1 MAALV
6 HDPVRSDRAW
16 SEVSGRGDA
25 RRFLDLDPAVGPVAM
40 GCRREEQRH
49 HPVVALLVVV
59 GLLLAGGPVV
69 DTVATLAGGS
79 VPAGSSPPGEATVV
93 EGRVHVIQPGDTYW
107 SIAEAAGG
115 QGDIRARVAALEE
128 ANGGQLL
135 RAGDRLAVPVLD

>member
-6 HDPVRSDRAW
+6 HDRVRSDRAC
-16 SEVSGRGDA
+16 SEVSGRDAA
-25 RRFLDLDPAVGPVAM
+25 RRFRDPDPDVGPVAM
-40 GCRREEQRH
+40 GCRREQQRH

-69 DTVATLAGGS
+69 DTVASLAGDS
-79 VPAGSSPPGEATVV
+79 APAGSSPSGEATVV
-93 EGRVHVIQPGDTYW
+93 EGRVHVVQPGDTYW

-115 QGDIRARVAALEE
+115 LGDIRDRVAALEE

-135 RAGDRLAVPVLD
+135 RAGDRLAVPVPD